1 MFKFLRLTFIKLL
14 LTSTHPRLLVLIGPH
29 ILKYCSD
36 ALCLPLHHLFCLCLH
51 QCDLPLAWR
60 LHCITPIYKSG
71 DKSSIK
77 NYRPISLLSCTSKVL
92 EQIIYDK
99 SIDFITNR
107 FISRHQFGFLRNRS
121 TSQQLLIF
129 IYSILNSHRSH
140 SSTDAFYL
148 DLRKAFDTV
157 SHPELLLKLSTAG
170 ITGDL
175 WKWFHSY
182 LTNRSQQVSVNGSLS
197 YSLPVSSGVPQ
208 ASILGPLLFLV
219 YVNDLPM
226 AITTSQLLMF
236 ADAAKCFSGIFSAL
250 DPITLQS
257 DLNAITSWCTVNKLS
272 LNEAKCV
279 YLRFFPHLTS
289 CEHSYTLNNRPIQS
303 SNSHRD
309 LGVILTSDLSFS
321 SHIQKITSKAYK
333 ILGLVRRT
341 FHCPSTTARLRL
353 YTALIHSQLT
363 VLSFG
368 DPIY

>member
-1 MFKFLRLTFIKLL
+1 MLNIIPPKSLVTSNTLTTQPGFPPTMYLNSEVASDDRSKAILFNRYFYSIFSNSSTIL
-14 LTSTHPRLLVLIGPH
+14 SNITPSQPTLNSLHNIQISEADVYQALANLNTSKATGADGIGPH

-157 SHPELLLKLSTAG
+157 SHPELLLKLSAAG

-175 WKWFHSY
+175 WKWFRSY
-182 LTNRSQQVSVNGSLS
+182 LTNRSQQVSINGSLS

-208 ASILGPLLFLV
+208 GSILGPLLFLV
-219 YVNDLPM
+219 YVNDLPT

-236 ADAAKCFSGIFSAL
+236 ADDTKCFSGISSAL

-279 YLRFFPHLTS
+279 YLRFFPTS
-289 CEHSYTLNNRPIQS
+289 N
-303 SNSHRD
+303 
-309 LGVILTSDLSFS
+309 
-321 SHIQKITSKAYK
+321 
-333 ILGLVRRT
+333 LV
-341 FHCPSTTARLRL
+341 
-353 YTALIHSQLT
+353 
-363 VLSFG
+363 
-368 DPIY
+368 